1 VLRNTAQTW
10 GAVTKLLHWLMLAL
24 IMLQLTLGG
33 LAVSW
38 RLSPTKLNLFVWHK
52 SFGILILV
60 LAVVRLIWRLA
71 NPTPALPAET
81 SKAERRAAR
90 LGHALLYLVMIAIPL
105 SGWVINSAANV
116 PLNVFFLFPLPDI
129 TAPDE
134 ALAETAKIVHLG
146 LWIILAVALTV
157 HIGAALRH
165 HFVKHNEILRHMLPG
180 RQQ

>member
-60 LAVVRLIWRLA
+60 LAVVRLIWRLT

-90 LGHALLYLVMIAIPL
+90 LSHALLYLVMIAIPL

-146 LWIILAVALTV
+146 LWIILTVALTV

-165 HFVKHNEILRHMLPG
+165 HFIKHNKILRRMLPG
-180 RQQ
+180 RSQ